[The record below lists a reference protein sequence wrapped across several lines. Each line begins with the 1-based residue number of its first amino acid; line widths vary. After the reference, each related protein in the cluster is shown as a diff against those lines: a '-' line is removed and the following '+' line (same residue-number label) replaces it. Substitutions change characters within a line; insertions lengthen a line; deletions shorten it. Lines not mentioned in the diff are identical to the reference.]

1 MLKSIVSL
9 FESSLSNDN
18 DKESKSSRDHAIKL
32 ATAALLVEMAR
43 ADFSEDAV
51 EQLLVH
57 DLLAKW
63 FDLDIQET
71 NLLFDNASEKADQT
85 VSLHEFTK
93 LLHDSL
99 DQEEKQY
106 VIEML
111 WRVAMA
117 DDHLDKY
124 EDYLVRKIAD
134 LFYINSSTL
143 ARIRHKVL
151 EDIKPSEIRK

>member
-9 FESSLSNDN
+9 FESSLPDGNDQ
-18 DKESKSSRDHAIKL
+18 ESKSSRDHAIKL

-57 DLLAKW
+57 DLLAER

-71 NLLFDNASEKADQT
+71 NLLFSNASEKADQT

-93 LLHDSL
+93 LLHDNL
-99 DQEEKQY
+99 DVEEKHY
-106 VIEML
+106 IVEML
-111 WRVAMA
+111 WRVALA
-117 DDHLDKY
+117 DDRLDKY
-124 EDYLVRKIAD
+124 EDYLVRKVAD
-134 LFYINSSTL
+134 LFYINGSTL

-151 EDIKPSEIRK
+151 EDL